1 VAQWSSIGG
10 LARLSHRFARFVLFQ
25 SRVSCSKLEMHAEM
39 CSSFCQGFSTAQSEP
54 SASTSE
60 RLARRSGINI
70 GDLSSLGSL
79 HTAMTR
85 RNEMFGRLLKAGISS
100 IANIEGKTAPI
111 VEEDLGQQIGLAG
124 YTIQRYKAGNIP
136 PDIRTVEILAQA
148 CVRRGLLGRSWL
160 ERFLQTAQYPA
171 PDSVL
176 DQLCPATPARLRA
189 PRVYENLP
197 APTYSQFVMRE
208 QTFVEVV
215 DGLKQRSAVVL
226 VVGLGGNG
234 KTSLVREVAWHC
246 LAGTG
251 DAPLFDAA
259 VWVSDQDRPGTI
271 NHSIVLDEI
280 ARTLDYPGLTQFAH
294 EEKQRE
300 VEQLLKRQKVLLIVD
315 NFETITDGALLAWLL
330 HLPEPSKAL
339 ITTRTRRRDFW
350 SSWLV
355 ELRGMSER
363 EAQQLIVQRLR
374 ALQLHKFID
383 DRTSF
388 EPLIA
393 VTGGNPKALEIALG
407 LIKYSHRALPQ
418 IVDDLAAAHHP
429 LFDDLFAHAWSLL
442 DEQAHRVLMALTF
455 FPASASSQALGAT
468 ADVQGFVFDSALERL
483 ADLGLID
490 VQQLDLNRPPR
501 YTLHPLVRAFAA
513 AQLANH
519 PSVADRARDRWVAWY
534 LQLAD
539 QVGFCWR
546 DLGRLEL
553 LDSEHETMQAAI
565 GWTFEHKRYAEAI
578 QLIEGVRYY
587 YNVRGLWDERLSINR
602 MRAEAARRLG
612 DRANEALA
620 LAHHIEIRSKQGNL
634 AEAQECLAQ
643 LEAVVRDAQLPD
655 DVTFEVQH
663 AGAHYARAQGDLA
676 LAEQRW
682 RELLD
687 LSVRLGGQKYVV
699 NRRWLATCL
708 AQQGRLPEAEPL
720 YQESLR
726 DAVRIGDQRSITGN
740 TIELAAITLEQGH
753 LERAEADLATCYAT
767 AQQYHDRR
775 RMGEIQRLLA
785 RIRILRGDVPAA
797 HAALTSAADLFERM
811 GMRRELDEAQHAL
824 QQLREQML
832 TAQE

>member
-1 VAQWSSIGG
+1 
-10 LARLSHRFARFVLFQ
+10 
-25 SRVSCSKLEMHAEM
+25 
-39 CSSFCQGFSTAQSEP
+39 
-54 SASTSE
+54 
-60 RLARRSGINI
+60 
-70 GDLSSLGSL
+70 
-79 HTAMTR
+79 
-85 RNEMFGRLLKAGISS
+85 MFGRLLKAGISS
-100 IANIEGKTAPI
+100 IANIEGTTAPV
-111 VEEDLGQQIGLAG
+111 VEDDLGHQIGLAG
-124 YTIQRYKAGNIP
+124 YTIQRYKAGNLP
-136 PDIRTVEILAQA
+136 PDVRTVQILAEA
-148 CVRRGLLGRSWL
+148 CVRRGLLGRPWL
-160 ERFLQTAQYPA
+160 ERFLYTAQYPA

-176 DQLCPATPARLRA
+176 DQLCPAAPARPRV

-208 QTFVEVV
+208 QTFAEVV

-251 DAPLFDAA
+251 DAPRFDAA
-259 VWVSDQDRPGTI
+259 VWVSDHDRPGTT
-271 NHSIVLDEI
+271 NQSIVLDEI
-280 ARTLDYPGLTQFAH
+280 ARTLDYPGFTQFAH

-300 VEQLLKRQKVLLIVD
+300 VEQLLKRQKILLIVD

-330 HLPEPSKAL
+330 RLPEPSKAL
-339 ITTRTRRRDFW
+339 ITTRTRQRDFW
-350 SSWLV
+350 SCWLV

-374 ALQLHKFID
+374 ALRLDHFIGD
-383 DRTSF
+383 LASF

-418 IVDDLAAAHHP
+418 IVDDLAAGRDA

-442 DEQAHRVLMALTF
+442 DEPARRMLMALTL
-455 FPASASSQALGAT
+455 FPASASGQALSAT
-468 ADVQGFVFDSALERL
+468 ADVQTYAFDRALERL

-513 AQLANH
+513 AQLAEQ
-519 PSVADRARDRWVAWY
+519 PSVAEHARDRWVAWY

-539 QVGFCWR
+539 QVGFCWN

-565 GWTFEHKRYAEAI
+565 SWTFEHKRYAEAI
-578 QLIEGVRYY
+578 RLIEGVRYY

-612 DRANEALA
+612 DCANQALA
-620 LAHHIEIRSKQGNL
+620 LAHHVEIRSKQGNL
-634 AEAQECLAQ
+634 AEAQACLAQ

-663 AGAHYARAQGDLA
+663 ARALYARAQGELA
-676 LAEQRW
+676 LAEQHW

-687 LSVRLGGQKYVV
+687 LSAQQGGQKYVV

-708 AQQGRLPEAEPL
+708 AEQGRLAEAQPL
-720 YQESLR
+720 YQASLR
-726 DAVRIGDQRSITGN
+726 DAIQIGDQRSITGN
-740 TIELAAITLEQGH
+740 TIKLAAINIEQGQ
-753 LERAEADLATCYAT
+753 LERAEVDLNACYAT

-785 RIRILRGDVPAA
+785 RIDTLRGDLPVA

-811 GMRRELDEAQHAL
+811 GMRRELDEAQEAL
-824 QQLREQML
+824 QQLREQALM
-832 TAQE
+832 AKE